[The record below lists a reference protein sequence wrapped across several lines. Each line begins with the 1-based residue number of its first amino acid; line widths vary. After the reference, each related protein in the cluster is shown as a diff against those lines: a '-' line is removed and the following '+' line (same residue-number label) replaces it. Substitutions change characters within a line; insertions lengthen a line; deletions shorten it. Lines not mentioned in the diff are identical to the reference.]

1 MEEIL
6 QVLTRLASLLEQYD
20 STEQGIG
27 NFEMQM
33 EGLSRM
39 SNGMGGEFTSDTSA
53 AKSSV
58 SKTLRL
64 LTLQRD
70 AFRKAINEIT
80 GLSPTELRDR
90 LTDIKLAIERA
101 GEYSLEEKRVRGAFE
116 LLVAS
121 DGFGEDPGDSRGDF
135 EDRLSNLKRT
145 SEIAM
150 QQLRKITDSVINR
163 KTIVGASDSVL
174 SLLKDRELG
183 QEANLILP
191 QV

>member
-20 STEQGIG
+20 SSEQGIG

-39 SNGMGGEFTSDTSA
+39 SNGMGGEFTSDTSS
-53 AKSSV
+53 AKSAV
-58 SKTLRL
+58 SKALRL
-64 LTLQRD
+64 VILQRD

-116 LLVAS
+116 LLVES
-121 DGFGEDPGDSRGDF
+121 DGFGEDPGDSREDF
-135 EDRLSNLKRT
+135 EARLSNLKRT

-150 QQLRKITDSVINR
+150 QQLRKITNSAINR
-163 KTIVGASDSVL
+163 KTVVGASDSVL